1 MKLLVAIILLFTFT
15 IQAAFAD
22 NAVTVKEG
30 FVVPKEYNQGT
41 LMDKEKAEKVRD
53 ELIEKD
59 VLQKTNDS
67 LNKSILI
74 YKSNEEIF
82 NNQKDMLIKQNI
94 ALTETLN
101 DSRETSGWVKA
112 GYFVLGVAVTG
123 LAVWGASK
131 AINK

>member
-1 MKLLVAIILLFTFT
+1 MKLLIAVILVFAMT
-15 IQAAFAD
+15 IQAALAD
-22 NAVTVKEG
+22 SAITVKEG

-41 LMDKEKAEKVRD
+41 LMDKDKAEKVRD

-67 LNKSILI
+67 LNKSLLI
-74 YKSNEEIF
+74 HRSNEDIL

-101 DSRETSGWVKA
+101 DSRETSGWVKV
-112 GYFVLGVAVTG
+112 GYFVLGIAVTSAAVYG
-123 LAVWGASK
+123 AAKLAK
-131 AINK
+131 

>member
-1 MKLLVAIILLFTFT
+1 MTKLLIITALVFSMITQT
-15 IQAAFAD
+15 AFAD
-22 NAVTVKEG
+22 NVTTVREG
-30 FVVPKEYNQGT
+30 YVVPKEYNQST

-74 YKSNEEIF
+74 YKSNEDIL

-112 GYFVLGVAVTG
+112 GYFVLGIAVTSAAVYG
-123 LAVWGASK
+123 AAKLAK
-131 AINK
+131 

>member
-1 MKLLVAIILLFTFT
+1 MKLLIATILLFAFT
-15 IQAAFAD
+15 IQSAFAD
-22 NAVTVKEG
+22 NVVTVKEG
-30 FVVPKEYNQGT
+30 YVVPKEYHQGT

-53 ELIEKD
+53 ELIDKD
-59 VLQKTNDS
+59 TLKKTNDS

-101 DSRETSGWVKA
+101 DSRETSGWVKV
-112 GYFVLGVAVTG
+112 GYFVLGIAVTSAAVYG
-123 LAVWGASK
+123 AAKLAK
-131 AINK
+131 